1 MDDKTGWLVDDE
13 QVFILEDDGERD
25 TRIGRSVAHLRP
37 ANADIDDV
45 SRAEERTSFQQNTGS
60 CDMSALE
67 PALNIGPCDGATLRP
82 QTLGDDLVRA
92 VRGVRGTDDQ

>member
-1 MDDKTGWLVDDE
+1 
-13 QVFILEDDGERD
+13 
-25 TRIGRSVAHLRP
+25 
-37 ANADIDDV
+37 
-45 SRAEERTSFQQNTGS
+45 
-60 CDMSALE
+60 MSALE